1 MVHDRD
7 VQDLDVH
14 DREASSAPHDIKPAR
29 AASRRDLLKGLS
41 VAGLAAG
48 TTSVA
53 VVPAQADQPADSTA
67 LQFEETDHVRT
78 YYDLARR

>member
-1 MVHDRD
+1 MVRDRAI
-7 VQDLDVH
+7 H
-14 DREASSAPHDIKPAR
+14 DRESSLNPTKPAR

-41 VAGLAAG
+41 IAGLAAG
-48 TTSVA
+48 TTGIA
-53 VVPAQADQPADSTA
+53 VVPAQADRAADSAA